1 MQANLK
7 WKYQIAVLEKKLRSR
22 LAGLLN
28 LKHILPIN
36 VKKTITEGVF
46 NSVLVYCLPLYGG
59 CDAGQV
65 KALQVLQNK
74 AAQIV
79 CNAPPRASRAP
90 MYDKLGWMTV
100 NQLICYHTLISVYKI
115 RKCGEP
121 EYLSRPLNNE
131 NIYGRIIIPNCGLS
145 LATKSFSYRGAR
157 TWNQLPENLR
167 KTSKISI
174 YKNGLKK
181 WIHEKIPRFVD

>member
-1 MQANLK
+1 M
-7 WKYQIAVLEKKLRSR
+7 
-22 LAGLLN
+22 AGLLN